1 MSRSALEDLETIKKP
16 YIHCDNINEFL
27 YVYTPEIS
35 NIEKTLKEYEELQNK
50 YDELFN
56 SKVEMSF
63 IYARKLKALEIIK
76 LKQVNVYSFI
86 QKNPKTFEE
95 YQDIDDEIEQLS
107 EVSLSKE
114 DFNLLK
120 EVLLNE

>member
-35 NIEKTLKEYEELQNK
+35 NIEKTLKEYEELKLIVKSLDDKDKQDLVIILK
-50 YDELFN
+50 
-56 SKVEMSF
+56 
-63 IYARKLKALEIIK
+63 KLKALEIIK

-114 DFNLLK
+114 DFDLLK
-120 EVLLNE
+120 EVLL